1 MNKLIFALAIVFLFA
16 SCKKETPQKQL
27 TVNVTPDIGGSVTPS
42 SGMYAMGST
51 VKLTATPSSE
61 YIFKEWTG
69 GVTGT
74 TNPTNV
80 LLDADKTVTAV
91 FEKREYPLSLT
102 IVGSGTVKE
111 EVIKIAATA
120 TNYKSGTTVRLTPQP
135 SAGFQFKKWSGD
147 DTTAKSPLDLVISK
161 PINLTCTFEKMA
173 ITSLKI
179 ENSIDTIIISK
190 KHKYIVKGVY
200 TDGTSIDL
208 SDSVKIN
215 SETSNINILSDGN
228 IIGKNAGK
236 AIIKFTYKDVVIND
250 TINIIDFE
258 IIPVDSRLKSTGKG
272 VINVPV
278 VIINYLPTMD
288 GVYLDRWKTHNA
300 NVVYDDIHKMIL
312 TRAKDKILNDKI
324 IEKNAIEESS
334 RFRDYG
340 TNVVRPYINID
351 VVAYINVYDIKMVKV
366 GTRMIDTTRDDTNDN
381 INNPVSI
388 DWYNI
393 DFNDLL
399 TKVNL
404 KNYVNSFGVKEVWF
418 TSYSREVGVNS
429 YNVFETSMSPAIA
442 LSDPSNISN
451 GGLNNTDLPR
461 YNNTYVVYGFNGW
474 RGVDTDLHN
483 RGHQLERQLDYLSSL
498 DRSNMYYGNYAK
510 NRNTIGGLTHTPV
523 NTNTQYDYNNT
534 TTVLSDISTWK
545 PSGGSGV
552 STNNLTWLNKT
563 YSFSNQMVSLSPFA
577 SGTVDWNKNAE
588 VKWFIY
594 WWQSIP
600 GYQNIIPHNNT
611 ILENWWDLFYNW
623 DEAIKSKKKLYK

>member
-1 MNKLIFALAIVFLFA
+1 MRKVSILVAFVILLISCTKTDFGKDINELKNQVSLLQSQIGLLQRTTDSLNNELKSTKSQITMMNSKIDSLYRKIDLINTQI
-16 SCKKETPQKQL
+16 S
-27 TVNVTPDIGGSVTPS
+27 
-42 SGMYAMGST
+42 
-51 VKLTATPSSE
+51 
-61 YIFKEWTG
+61 
-69 GVTGT
+69 
-74 TNPTNV
+74 
-80 LLDADKTVTAV
+80 
-91 FEKREYPLSLT
+91 SLT
-102 IVGSGTVKE
+102 SDLNL
-111 EVIKIAATA
+111 KISSLNNQTILQQNE
-120 TNYKSGTTVRLTPQP
+120 TNKSI
-135 SAGFQFKKWSGD
+135 
-147 DTTAKSPLDLVISK
+147 LDLISQ
-161 PINLTCTFEKMA
+161 
-173 ITSLKI
+173 ITALQK
-179 ENSIDTIIISK
+179 E
-190 KHKYIVKGVY
+190 
-200 TDGTSIDL
+200 L
-208 SDSVKIN
+208 SDLTKQISAERALQIQ
-215 SETSNINILSDGN
+215 LSG
-228 IIGKNAGK
+228 
-236 AIIKFTYKDVVIND
+236 Y
-250 TINIIDFE
+250 E

-300 NVVYDDIHKMIL
+300 NVVYDDIHKMTL

-340 TNVVRPYINID
+340 TNVVRPYVNID
-351 VVAYINVYDIKMVKV
+351 VVAYINVYDIKMVKI

-429 YNVFETSMSPAIA
+429 YNVFETSMSPAIT

-498 DRSNMYYGNYAK
+498 DGSNMYYGNYAK

-545 PSGGSGV
+545 PSGGTGV
-552 STNNLTWLNKT
+552 NTNNLTWLNKT

-600 GYQNIIPHNNT
+600 GYQNNIPHNNT
-611 ILENWWDLFYNW
+611 TLENWWDLFYNW
-623 DEAIKSKKKLYK
+623 DDAISNRKKLIK